1 MRDVVIVGAGPVGLA
16 LALGLAR
23 ARRDVLVLEKEAST
37 AERSRAPAIWPRT
50 QEVLAGLGVIDT
62 FLAGGI
68 VVPDVELWD
77 ADRGKVR
84 FAAPLHELA
93 DLTPYPHLLILPQSR
108 TEALLLEAVREQAT
122 AEVRF
127 SSEVTSL
134 ERDGDRVRVR
144 YRNVEDGGTEGGEA
158 QVEARFVAGCDGAHS
173 KVREEMGA
181 DLEGETYRV
190 RAALADVEVDGGA
203 AEGGGPLPFPRL
215 TTEPRIAIA
224 IRIEDRVWRLILPF
238 ATDDE
243 LSLDR
248 RIEDA
253 VASLLPG
260 LGWETTWKS
269 EFRLHRRLS
278 TTFADR
284 RVVLAGDA
292 AHLNSPVGG
301 QGMNAGI
308 QDTELLVPALLE
320 ALDSDSSTPL
330 ARFGSRRRQEIQEG
344 VNRFT
349 DLLTQILLFGQG
361 RLLRPVLTLA
371 NLATRL
377 PPFRRRMLRNMA
389 MLK

>member
-1 MRDVVIVGAGPVGLA
+1 MNQPLVAVRDVVIVGAGPVGLA

-23 ARRDVLVLEKEAST
+23 EGRDVLVLEKEPST

-50 QEVLAGLGVIDT
+50 QEVLADLGVIGT
-62 FLAGGI
+62 FLDAGI
-68 VVPDVELWD
+68 VMPEVELWD

-84 FAAPLHELA
+84 FAAPIHELA
-93 DLTPYPHLLILPQSR
+93 GETSYPHLLILPQSR
-108 TEALLLEAVREQAT
+108 TEALLLDAVRAQPT

-127 SSEVTSL
+127 SSAVTGL
-134 ERDGDRVRVR
+134 EQGADSVRVR
-144 YRNVEDGGTEGGEA
+144 YRDGEDGRETETE
-158 QVEARFVAGCDGAHS
+158 VEARFVAGCDGARS
-173 KVREEMGA
+173 TVRGEIGA

-190 RAALADVEVDGGA
+190 RAALADVEVDGGDA
-203 AEGGGPLPFPRL
+203 LPFPRL
-215 TTEPRIAIA
+215 TTEPRVAIA

-238 ATDDE
+238 AAAE
-243 LSLDR
+243 GVSLDR

-278 TTFADR
+278 TGFVSG

-308 QDTELLVPALLE
+308 QDTEILVPTLLE
-320 ALDSDSSTPL
+320 SLEAGSPEPL
-330 ARFGSRRRQEIQEG
+330 ARYARRRNEIQEG

-349 DLLTQILLFGQG
+349 DLLTRLLLFGRG

-371 NLATRL
+371 HAAIRL
-377 PPFRRRMLRNMA
+377 RPLRRRMLKNLA
-389 MLK
+389 MLD